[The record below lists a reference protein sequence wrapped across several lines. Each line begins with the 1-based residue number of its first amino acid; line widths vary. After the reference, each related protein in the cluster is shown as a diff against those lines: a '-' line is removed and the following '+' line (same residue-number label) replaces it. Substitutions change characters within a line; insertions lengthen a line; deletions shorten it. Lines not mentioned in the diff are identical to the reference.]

1 MTQPLALVL
10 YENLLP
16 GSQIVNRLQDLN
28 YRVHSL
34 NDPNRLVE
42 CAEQIKPMLV
52 LADLEPNRE
61 TVFPA
66 ISRLKKNQA
75 TGHLPVVGFANA
87 VDESLQETA
96 QAAGV
101 TVLASHAALVS
112 HLPQFLEQALQIE

>member
-61 TVFPA
+61 TVLSA
-66 ISRLKKNQA
+66 ISQLKKNQA
-75 TGHLPVVGFANA
+75 TGHLPVVGFAAA
-87 VDESLQETA
+87 VEALQETA
-96 QAAGV
+96 QTAGV
-101 TVLASHAALVS
+101 TVLASHTALGS
-112 HLPQFLEQALQIE
+112 HLPQFLEQALQVE